1 MDTRQ
6 KSRSLAVQARKLID
20 TMPELAYIAQ
30 SQARIVYLTSELE
43 KKKGNKLVMGECEKV
58 PEKYKWRIPYDFMIT
73 VFLPNVERLTRKQMK
88 ILLFHELLHVGIEVD
103 GNEEKYTVREHDF
116 EEFRTIINRYGL
128 DWSDDEQT

>member
-1 MDTRQ
+1 MDTRM
-6 KSRSLAVQARKLID
+6 KSRGLAAQARKLID

-30 SQARIVYLTSELE
+30 SQVRIVYLTSELE
-43 KKKGNKLVMGECEKV
+43 KKKGNRFVMGECEKV

-73 VFLPNVERLTRKQMK
+73 VFLPNVERLTREQMK

-103 GNEEKYTVREHDF
+103 GNEEKYTVRDHDF
-116 EEFRTIINRYGL
+116 EEFRAIINRYGL